1 MFALTIKEL
10 VAHKMRMLST
20 VFAVLLGVTLM
31 SGTLIFTD
39 TLTATFDNVLD
50 DARAGVDAMVRA
62 ESDVDMPYGQVGT
75 RMDAGIIDTVRGVDG
90 VDASALQ
97 ITGYAQLVDAD
108 GDVVGDQEQA
118 PAFGF
123 NWIDVP
129 ALNPYVISDG
139 RAPASDGEIVID
151 RGSADKGHFVV
162 GDTATV
168 LTQDAPVEF
177 TITGI
182 ARFGTADSP
191 GGATAVLFTDA
202 DAQRYLSSPGQVDG
216 IAVEA
221 ADGVSQD
228 EMVARLSEAVPD
240 LEVVTGATL
249 VAEDQAALHEAFGPF
264 KIFLLVFAFVAVF
277 VGAFM
282 INNTFSITVAQRT
295 KQLAMLRALGASRR
309 QVLRSVMTEA
319 VAIGVAGSGS
329 GLAAG
334 VGVAA
339 GLKAM
344 FVSAGVELPEGPM
357 VISPGSMLIS
367 AAVGISVTV
376 VSAWLP
382 ARRAGKVP
390 PVAALR
396 ELAVDRTGSSR
407 RRPVIGTGI
416 TAVGVALLLAGLGG
430 SGIEL
435 VGLGALLA
443 LIGVAVLGPVLARP
457 VVGAF
462 GLVLR
467 HRGATGD
474 MAVRNAQ
481 RNPKRTARTASSLMI
496 GVALVAFIAV
506 VAASVKTSFGGS
518 VKETFTGSHIVDSGT
533 FDGRGG
539 FSADLANDLSADPG
553 VETISEERGSP
564 AVVNGSEKLLF
575 GFTGSTIGQIFD
587 LGNVEGDL
595 STLGANGLA
604 VDADTANERG
614 WTIGTEV
621 PVTFASG
628 EQRFTVL
635 ATFDNASEW
644 VGKEFVDVEAFAT
657 YMPAQLD
664 ARIYAIGDDA
674 AIRDVSAAYP
684 STEVLDADQ
693 FLEQVTG
700 ELDVILGVI
709 YALLAL
715 AVLIALLGIANTLAL
730 SIFERTRE
738 LGLLRAVGMVRPQVR
753 TTIRWEAIMIAL
765 FGTTLGL
772 GVGSFFGWASV
783 RALHSEGI
791 EHFTY
796 PLGNIVVITVVA
808 CVAGAIAAIA
818 PARRAARL
826 DVLEALSTE

>member
-75 RMDAGIIDTVRGVDG
+75 RMDARIIDTVRGVDG

>member
-1 MFALTIKEL
+1 MFTLTIKEL
-10 VAHKMRMLST
+10 FARKMRLLST

-31 SGTLIFTD
+31 AGTLVFTD
-39 TLTATFDNVLD
+39 TLTASANNVLE
-50 DARAGVDAMVRA
+50 DARAGIDAMVRA
-62 ESDVDMPYGQVGT
+62 KSDVDVAYGQTGT
-75 RMDAGIIDTVRGVDG
+75 RMDADVIGTVRGVDG
-90 VDASALQ
+90 VKDAALQ
-97 ITGYAQLVDAD
+97 VTGYAQLVDAN
-108 GDVVGDQEQA
+108 GAVVGDQEQA

-123 NWIDVP
+123 NWIDVA
-129 ALNPYVISDG
+129 ALNPFVIDVG
-139 RAPASDGEIVID
+139 RAPASEGEIVID
-151 RGSADKGHFVV
+151 RGSADEGHFHV

-168 LTQDAPVEF
+168 LTREAPVEL
-177 TITGI
+177 TIVGI
-182 ARFGTADSP
+182 AKFGTADSP

-202 DAQRYLSSPGQVDG
+202 DAQRYLSSAGQVDG
-216 IAVEA
+216 VAVEA
-221 ADGVSQD
+221 VDGISQE
-228 EMVARLSEAVPD
+228 EMVTRLSAAVPD

-249 VAEDQAALHEAFGPF
+249 VSEDQSAFSASFGPF

-319 VAIGVAGSGS
+319 VAIGVAGSAA

-334 VGVAA
+334 IGVAA

-344 FVSAGVELPEGPM
+344 FVAIGVKLPEGPM

-382 ARRAGKVP
+382 ARRAGRVP

-396 ELAVDRTGSSR
+396 DLSVDRTGSSR
-407 RRPVIGTGI
+407 RRPIIGASV
-416 TAVGVALLLAGLGG
+416 TAVGIALLLAGLGG
-430 SGIEL
+430 AGIQL
-435 VGLGALLA
+435 VGLGALVAFL
-443 LIGVAVLGPVLARP
+443 GVAVLGPVLARP
-457 VVGAF
+457 VIGAF
-462 GLVLR
+462 GVVVGR
-467 HRGATGD
+467 RGVSGE
-474 MAVRNAQ
+474 MAIHNAR

-506 VAASVKTSFGGS
+506 VVASVKNSFGGNL
-518 VKETFTGSHIVDSGT
+518 KETFTGSHIVDSGAS
-533 FDGRGG
+533 DGRGG
-539 FSADLANDLSADPG
+539 FSHELASGMNADPK
-553 VETISEERGSP
+553 VDVVSESRVST
-564 AVVNGSEKLLF
+564 AIVDGSERMLS
-575 GFTGSTIGQIFD
+575 GFTASTIGQIFD
-587 LGNVEGDL
+587 LGTVEGDL
-595 STLGANGLA
+595 SNLGPNGLA
-604 VDADTANERG
+604 VDADTAAKRG

-628 EQRFTVL
+628 QQTFVVR
-635 ATFDNASEW
+635 ATFDNAAEW
-644 VGKEFVDVEAFAT
+644 LGKEFVDISAFDT
-657 YMPAQLD
+657 FQPDQLD
-664 ARIYAIGDDA
+664 YRVYAIGDDA
-674 AIRDVSAAYP
+674 TIRDLAGGYP

-693 FLEQVTG
+693 YLARVTG
-700 ELDVILGVI
+700 ELDMMVGVI

-715 AVLIALLGIANTLAL
+715 AVIIALLGIANTLAL

-738 LGLLRAVGMVRPQVR
+738 LGLLRAVGMIRSQLR

-772 GVGSFFGWASV
+772 AVGSFFGWASV
-783 RALHSEGI
+783 RALRSQGF

-796 PLGNIVVITVVA
+796 PLGNIAVITIIA

-818 PARRAARL
+818 PARRATRL
-826 DVLEALSTE
+826 DVLNALSTV

>member
-621 PVTFASG
+621 PITFASG

>member
-295 KQLAMLRALGASRR
+295 KQLAMLRALGARRR